1 MDADKEKQQEDDAA
15 EPSGDTDARA
25 SGNHAGDPEAGV
37 TDVPEEVEDDR
48 NPSGP
53 TEPDSD
59 ETETAS
65 QGGDDSESDHEEED
79 KEEDGGPSMTLW
91 EHLDEL
97 RSRIFYSI
105 VGLLVCMVATCIICK
120 PVIMPILTTPYSRSM
135 FRIAVSNN
143 VDLFEERI
151 ENTGRSDTVVDEATE
166 LFEQAVRGGGS
177 EDEAE
182 NAVELYKA
190 LAGTHG
196 ERIDIAKTGR
206 LYAAVLETLKAGKPE
221 KGEDREHHAEMLD
234 GAVRLYRLLAA
245 PGSEEEAVEN
255 ATVFFRKKLAGH
267 DTKEIRRAI
276 NRFRDAVARNT
287 GTEKRLRDRL
297 TDLLFNLPGKSRA
310 DIAAGVDKIIAVLLD
325 MKNHTAEQPDVS
337 LLSALMKTG
346 SSPEAATVNR
356 IRLYHLLVK
365 TADGRDEIPGD
376 MEMCRDL
383 FSKTAED
390 LGKIDTNQQIIGT
403 SPLEGFLMFMKMSLV
418 AGLVLGA
425 PWISW
430 QIWQFVGVGLY
441 NRERAIIRKAFPF
454 SAGMFIA
461 GALFYL
467 FVVGEEMMYFLFSF
481 NEWFGVKTLLKLN
494 EYIGLV
500 LMLMLIFGISFQLP
514 IVMAILGRVGIV
526 SSRGLAHYRRYV
538 VVGLFVFAAFATSP
552 SPVDQVLLALP
563 MWVLFELG
571 IFLVKIQERRRAE
584 QEEEEEEEETLD
596 EILAEFDEEPEE
608 SPAPETAKSSK
619 PAEPDLRDPDYE
631 DPWPD
636 YDYYDDYMYDY
647 EEDTEDEYG
656 LWGRGDG
663 DRFYS
668 EDRGIWADSGDIWTN
683 PLIED
688 AEPDDEDEGSG

>member
-1 MDADKEKQQEDDAA
+1 MDADNEKQQEDDPVESAGGTDA
-15 EPSGDTDARA
+15 DPSGDGAGADVAGA
-25 SGNHAGDPEAGV
+25 PEEGEGAGDSSI
-37 TDVPEEVEDDR
+37 T
-48 NPSGP
+48 
-53 TEPDSD
+53 
-59 ETETAS
+59 TETDNNAVETAPVD
-65 QGGDDSESDHEEED
+65 GDDGGVYPDDDDEEE
-79 KEEDGGPSMTLW
+79 EEEGGPSMTLW

-97 RSRIFYSI
+97 RTRIFYSI
-105 VGLLVCMVATCIICK
+105 VGLLVCMVVTCVICK
-120 PVIMPILTTPYSRSM
+120 PVIMPMLTTPYSRSM

-143 VDLFEERI
+143 VDRFEERI
-151 ENTGRSDTVVDEATE
+151 EKTGRSDTVIDEATE
-166 LFEQAVRGGGS
+166 LFEQAVRAGGS

-182 NAVELYKA
+182 NAVALYKA
-190 LAGTHG
+190 LADAHG
-196 ERIDIAKTGR
+196 HRVDIAKTGR
-206 LYAAVLETLKAGKPE
+206 LYAGVLETLKAERPE
-221 KGEDREHHAEMLD
+221 ESDGGEHHAEMLD
-234 GAVRLYRLLAA
+234 AAVRLYRLLAV
-245 PGSEEEAVEN
+245 PDSEEETVQKA
-255 ATVFFRKKLAGH
+255 ATFFRKKLAGH

-287 GTEKRLRDRL
+287 GTEKRLRDRM
-297 TDLLFNLPGKSRA
+297 TDLLFNLSGKSRA
-310 DIAAGVDKIIAVLLD
+310 DITAGVDDIIAVLLD

-337 LLSALMKTG
+337 LFGALIKTG
-346 SSPEAATVNR
+346 SSPQAAIVNR
-356 IRLYHLLVK
+356 TRLYHLLVK

-441 NRERAIIRKAFPF
+441 KKERVVIKKAFPF

-500 LMLMLIFGISFQLP
+500 LMLMLIFGVSFQLP

-538 VVGLFVFAAFATSP
+538 VVGLFVFAAFVTSP

-571 IFLVKIQERRRAE
+571 ILLVKLQEKRRAE
-584 QEEEEEEEETLD
+584 QEAEEEEEESLD
-596 EILAEFDEEPEE
+596 EILAEFDEEAEE
-608 SPAPETAKSSK
+608 SPAPETATPPQ
-619 PAEPDLRDPDYE
+619 PADPDLRDPDYE

-647 EEDTEDEYG
+647 EEDMEDEYG

-663 DRFYS
+663 DRFYT
-668 EDRGIWADSGDIWTN
+668 EDRGLWGDSGDIWIN
-683 PLIED
+683 PLIDD
-688 AEPDDEDEGSG
+688 AEPDDGEGDSG